1 MSINIFI
8 KEKERK
14 KSVTLVS
21 KLNFPQ
27 CCDSKW
33 PVLLNLPDK
42 PPLQVTIS
50 PIMKPHQKAAVP
62 KSGTGTQ
69 GWGRRDVSSGTWDMG
84 TQDVGHGDVT
94 WGM

>member
-8 KEKERK
+8 KKKERK

-21 KLNFPQ
+21 KLNFQ
-27 CCDSKW
+27 QFCDSKW
-33 PVLLNLPDK
+33 PVFLNLPER
-42 PPLQVTIS
+42 PSLQVTIS

-69 GWGRRDVSSGTWDMG
+69 GWGCKDASSGMWDAGTRDVGR
-84 TQDVGHGDVT
+84 GDVT
-94 WGM
+94 WGT